1 MSHELQVMALRI
13 VGALLI
19 GGMIGLERSFHGRP
33 AGFRTHL
40 ELLDEHRFNNGVV
53 HLLYRIPT

>member
-33 AGFRTHL
+33 GGLSHPLSGLRRIRAVDAGDRL
-40 ELLDEHRFNNGVV
+40 PE
-53 HLLYRIPT
+53 